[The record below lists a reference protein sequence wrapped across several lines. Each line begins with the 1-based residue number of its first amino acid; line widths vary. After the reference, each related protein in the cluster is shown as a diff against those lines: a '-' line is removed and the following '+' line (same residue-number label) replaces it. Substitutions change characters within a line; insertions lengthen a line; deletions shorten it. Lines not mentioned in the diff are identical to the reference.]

1 MWHKELVSVGHGL
14 TLDSRDAVRSS
25 RRSRRCTFVMLAA
38 ACTQLSSGDAPAS
51 TLPPLDYQE
60 AVASIARRQSSDDS
74 IIVPNEGSILLP
86 HGHRTPYAF
95 LLLHGFS
102 DSPRQFK
109 DVGEYLF
116 AAGHN
121 VYIPRLPHH
130 AERHSPVRA
139 LGRVR
144 AGELASF
151 GDSAVDVTRGL
162 GDTVVVVGFSA
173 GGTIASSIA
182 QTDVGVQ
189 RVVLIAPAL
198 SAGRVSD
205 EGSNIIVDVATR
217 LPDVTRSR
225 SEDSTRPGFE
235 QGMSTWGL
243 GEVLVLGRE
252 VRQSAR
258 ATAPRVKE
266 VVFLLNEDDET
277 VSANAEL
284 ELAQSWFDR
293 GASVKVYR
301 FPKSL
306 KLKHNVMET
315 NPARGGKVEIVYP
328 VIEALA
334 TDGPVPRTA
343 DLMPN
348 VRCRRWTCALVRWT
362 REY

>member
-1 MWHKELVSVGHGL
+1 MLV
-14 TLDSRDAVRSS
+14 
-25 RRSRRCTFVMLAA
+25 A

-51 TLPPLDYQE
+51 VLPPLDYSD
-60 AVASIARRQSSDDS
+60 AIASVARRQASDQG
-74 IIVPNEGSILLP
+74 IVVPNEGSILLTS
-86 HGHRTPYAF
+86 GHLTPSAF
-95 LLLHGFS
+95 VLLHGFS
-102 DSPRQFK
+102 DSPTQFK
-109 DVGEYLF
+109 AVGEYLF

-151 GDSAVDVTRGL
+151 GDSVVDVARGL

-173 GGTIASSIA
+173 GGTIAASIA
-182 QTDVGVQ
+182 QMDAGVQ

-205 EGSNIIVDVATR
+205 EESNLIVDVATR
-217 LPDVTRSR
+217 LPDVIR
-225 SEDSTRPGFE
+225 SEAEDRARPGFE

-252 VRQSAR
+252 VRRSAR
-258 ATAPRVKE
+258 ASPPGARE
-266 VVFLLNEDDET
+266 IVFLLNQRDET
-277 VSANAEL
+277 VSNNAEL
-284 ELAQSWFDR
+284 ELAQSWSSR

-301 FPKSL
+301 FPRSL
-306 KLKHNVMET
+306 NLPHNVMQT
-315 NPARGGKVEIVYP
+315 DPAHGGRAALVYP

-334 TDGPVPRTA
+334 MDGPVPRTA
-343 DLMPN
+343 DLMPD
-348 VRCRRWTCALVRWT
+348 VPCLGWTCTFVRWV
-362 REY
+362 REL

>member
-1 MWHKELVSVGHGL
+1 MLV
-14 TLDSRDAVRSS
+14 T
-25 RRSRRCTFVMLAA
+25 
-38 ACTQLSSGDAPAS
+38 ACTQINSGDAPPS
-51 TLPPLDYQE
+51 ILPPLDYQD
-60 AVASIARRQSSDDS
+60 AIVSIARRQSSDDS
-74 IIVPNEGSILLP
+74 IVVPNEGTILLTR
-86 HGHRTPYAF
+86 GHRTPRAF

-102 DSPRQFK
+102 DSPTQFK
-109 DVGEYLF
+109 AVGEYLF

-151 GDSAVDVTRGL
+151 GDSVVDVTRGL
-162 GDTVVVVGFSA
+162 GDTVVIVGLSA
-173 GGTIASSIA
+173 GGTIAGWIA
-182 QTDVGVQ
+182 QTQVGVQ

-205 EGSNIIVDVATR
+205 EASNLIVDIATR
-217 LPDVTRSR
+217 LPDVTHSEA
-225 SEDSTRPGFE
+225 EDSSRYGFE

-243 GEVLVLGRE
+243 GEVLVLGRQ

-258 ATAPRVKE
+258 AVAPRVRE
-266 VVFLLNEDDET
+266 VVFLLSERDET
-277 VSANAEL
+277 VSANAEF
-284 ELAQSWFDR
+284 ELAQSWFDH

-306 KLKHNVMET
+306 NLPHNVMET
-315 NPARGGKVEIVYP
+315 SPARGGKVEIVYP

-334 TDGPVPRTA
+334 TYGPVPHAA
-343 DLMPN
+343 DLMPD
-348 VRCRRWTCALVRWT
+348 VPCRRWRCALLRWL
-362 REY
+362 EH